1 MGRAQARQAQNKGS
15 GPARGGNKPKKK
27 GIRRFFT
34 WKKLLAYFIAVIAL
48 GMGAFYALYLSVD
61 VPKGN
66 SAAKLQSNVYKS
78 SDGKTIAR
86 IGEVNREEVPLAK
99 VPEVVRRAVV
109 AAENKNF
116 YTDPGVDLKGTA
128 RGIFNTVI
136 GRGKQGGSTITQQ
149 YVKNYYLDQSQ
160 TVTRKVKELI
170 ISLKVQDEKS
180 KDEILEGYLNT
191 SYYGRG
197 AYGIQAAA
205 RAYYNKDVDKLSLEE
220 GAYLAAL
227 LQAPS
232 QYDFGPASTEAGKT
246 NAKKRWNYVLDKM
259 VEQDWLDGG
268 KRQGMQFKEPGKPK
282 AAAGLKGQNGYLIE
296 AAKKEIIRDLMREG
310 DGRSAKDAEQIFAA
324 GGWTVTL
331 SIDSKK
337 QAALEKA
344 VKDKL
349 LEDLDPKTREVDK
362 HVQAGAVSV
371 DPKTGKIVALYGG
384 ADFATHQI
392 SNATRADY
400 QPASTFK
407 PLILASALENDSK
420 TQDGQPINS
429 STIYDGTTRRPV
441 QGSTIPY
448 APPNEDEH
456 SYGPVTV
463 QKAMNDSINSVF
475 AQMVVDV
482 GMGKVKKTAVD
493 LGMKSDF
500 DETPAMALGSMGA
513 SPMEMAGVYAT
524 LDNHGKKVTPSVVK
538 SATLR
543 GQDFKLPGAI
553 GDRVVERNT
562 ADGLTSVMTG
572 VVDDGTASVVSN
584 PAYQVA
590 GKTGTSDDNKSAW
603 FAGYT
608 PGLVTTVAMFGE
620 GQGGT
625 QVTIQGTG
633 GNGRVNGGSYPARIW
648 AAYTS
653 SVYGDGDDETKFDIE
668 TDSGFTSVQGP
679 APTASGTPSAPASPS
694 PSSTPSKSTQSPSS
708 TPSRSA
714 SDKPSNKPSN
724 KPTNRPTPPIPTGP
738 TVPTGGSTDG
748 TRPNGGRETQI
759 PPQ

>member
-1 MGRAQARQAQNKGS
+1 MGRGQARQAQNKGS
-15 GPARGGNKPKKK
+15 RPATGGKKPKKK

-34 WKKLLAYFIAVIAL
+34 WKKLLAYCIAVVAL
-48 GMGAFYALYLSVD
+48 GAGAFYALYLYVD

-78 SDGKTIAR
+78 SDGRTIAR

-99 VPEVVRRAVV
+99 VPEVIQRAVV

-116 YTDPGVDLKGTA
+116 YNDPGVDLKGTA
-128 RGIFNTVI
+128 RGILNTVM

-170 ISLKVQDEKS
+170 ISLKVQDEKT
-180 KDEILEGYLNT
+180 KPEILEGYLNT

-232 QYDFGPASTEAGKT
+232 QYDFGPASTEAGKL

-259 VEQDWLDGG
+259 VEQNWLDAG
-268 KRQGMQFKEPGKPK
+268 KRQSMQFKEPGKPK
-282 AAAGLKGQNGYLIE
+282 SAAGLKGQNGYLIE
-296 AAKKEIIRDLMREG
+296 AAKKEIIRDLMQE
-310 DGRSAKDAEQIFAA
+310 GRSAKDAEQIFAA

-331 SIDSKK
+331 SIDPKK

-344 VKDKL
+344 VQKQL
-349 LEDLDPKTREVDK
+349 LDDLDPKLREVDK

-371 DPKTGKIVALYGG
+371 DPKTGKVVALYGG
-384 ADFATHQI
+384 ADFASHQI

-407 PLILASALENDSK
+407 PLILASALENDST
-420 TQDGQPINS
+420 TQDKQRITS
-429 STIYDGTTRRPV
+429 STIYDGTSERPV
-441 QGSTIPY
+441 KGSPIPY
-448 APPNEDEH
+448 APPNEDDR

-482 GMGKVKKTAVD
+482 GMSKVKKTAVD

-500 DETPAMALGSMGA
+500 EETPAMSLGSMGA

-524 LDNHGKKVTPSVVK
+524 LNNHGKKTTPSIVK
-538 SATLR
+538 AATLR
-543 GQDFKLPGAI
+543 GQAFKLPNTI

-572 VVDDGTASVVSN
+572 VVDDGTASVVAN

-608 PGLVTTVAMFGE
+608 PGLVTTVGLFGE
-620 GQGGT
+620 GPGGA
-625 QVTIQGTG
+625 QVTMKGTG
-633 GNGRVNGGSYPARIW
+633 GNGRVDGGKYPARIW
-648 AAYTS
+648 AEYTS
-653 SVYGDGDDETKFDIE
+653 SVYGDGEDDDAKFDLE

-679 APTASGTPSAPASPS
+679 APTTSGTPSAPASPTPS
-694 PSSTPSKSTQSPSS
+694 PTPSKSTQSPSG
-708 TPSRSA
+708 TP
-714 SDKPSNKPSN
+714 
-724 KPTNRPTPPIPTGP
+724 KPTGTGKPTGRPTGKPTPPKPPSPPITPS
-738 TVPTGGSTDG
+738 VPTGDATDG
-748 TRPNGGRETQI
+748 TRPNGGRELQ
-759 PPQ
+759 PPVQP